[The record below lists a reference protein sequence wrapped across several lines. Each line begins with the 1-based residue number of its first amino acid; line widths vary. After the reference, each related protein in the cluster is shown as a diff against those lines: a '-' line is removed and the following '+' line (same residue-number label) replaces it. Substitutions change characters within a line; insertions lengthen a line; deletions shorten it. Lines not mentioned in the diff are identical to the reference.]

1 MAEAETTT
9 LQTLL
14 GWTELSDAAKE
25 FAGYWSALPKLGDVP
40 RRRDFDPASLPAI
53 LPSFVIL
60 EVESPESVR
69 FRLAG
74 TSEVERYGQEV
85 TGRNY
90 LDFVPVA
97 RRPKAYAAFRNILD
111 YPCGM
116 LAVIYSIT
124 ACGEPFLN
132 EALGFPVRGQG
143 DQVNLIYFQSNNRPR
158 DLFHDNWADKLER
171 HVAVTRRVFV
181 DIGAGVPTDFSE

>member
-1 MAEAETTT
+1 MAEAEITT

-14 GWTELSDAAKE
+14 GWPDLSGAAKE
-25 FAGYWSALPKLGDVP
+25 FADYWAALPKLDCVP

-60 EVESPESVR
+60 EVENPESVR

-74 TSEVERYGQEV
+74 TAEVERYGQEV

-90 LDFVPVA
+90 LDFVPAA
-97 RRPKAYAAFRNILD
+97 RRPKAYAAFRNMLD
-111 YPCGM
+111 CPCGM
-116 LAVIYSIT
+116 LAIIYST
-124 ACGEPFLN
+124 ASSGEPFLN

-158 DLFHDNWADKLER
+158 ELFHDNWSDKLER

-181 DIGAGVPTDFSE
+181 DIGAGVPSDFSE